1 MNEVPSLHRVFIEN
15 DRSNQAL
22 LILGRV
28 APNVSAGDP
37 NEQREEEWERK
48 EEGKGRQVVGRMERR
63 P

>member
-1 MNEVPSLHRVFIEN
+1 MNEVPPLHRVFIEN
-15 DRSNQAL
+15 DRSNQVL

-28 APNVSAGDP
+28 AQNVSAGDP

-48 EEGKGRQVVGRMERR
+48 EEGGRQVVGWKERR